1 MKKKRGR
8 TKTGN
13 NESEHNKFSD
23 DNLRRKCKH
32 IVLENTMNFINDKI
46 VDFYGNIG
54 KGIFIKKL
62 LIINQSQITN
72 ATILFNK
79 IFLNKTLGEIFSDKI
94 SNRYTNYLPD
104 HNKNLIKK
112 LIGDEDEIK
121 RNYFKNLFNIKFI
134 DCLKHFRQNFKIHE
148 LEGLTTFQKLGL
160 KEVVEED
167 YWESLNY
174 YILNYETITSR
185 KKERKS
191 F

>member
-1 MKKKRGR
+1 MMVMNVKNNECNINQKLKNKQNIKDEDNALQKTEYETKSKEAQQNLEIKEIISPEEKILNFEIEINKDNIDKLKKELSPLLKKKRGR

-54 KGIFIKKL
+54 KGMFIKKL

-94 SNRYTNYLPD
+94 INWR
-104 HNKNLIKK
+104 
-112 LIGDEDEIK
+112 
-121 RNYFKNLFNIKFI
+121 
-134 DCLKHFRQNFKIHE
+134 
-148 LEGLTTFQKLGL
+148 
-160 KEVVEED
+160 
-167 YWESLNY
+167 
-174 YILNYETITSR
+174 
-185 KKERKS
+185 
-191 F
+191 